1 MSKIPASMFKFYQVA
16 ILAIGMFIALP
27 GSAQVTGGDFQ
38 KLFDWYAMEDYERCA
53 YKAES
58 YTRKD
63 KYRRSPEPYMYMAL
77 CMYQAH
83 VNPDAFDEE
92 FKDPIKDALK
102 YAYKFRKKDKTGEL
116 YAMNKRQI
124 DQIREEALNRA
135 NFYFNDEDFYKAS
148 SEFKRI
154 LKVMPG
160 DQNVAFITGVAMVN
174 ARNVTE
180 GDRLVQQALDSLNYQ
195 QETRTFEKDEVTHAS
210 LIKAFVS
217 YTNYLV
223 EQGQQDK
230 ALEIIA
236 LGRKL
241 VPDDTTLKGQY
252 RKLYAKA
259 PEPEED
265 SEDPEQQE

>member
-1 MSKIPASMFKFYQVA
+1 MFKFFQLIFITA
-16 ILAIGMFIALP
+16 GLLAALP
-27 GSAQVTGGDFQ
+27 SFGQVKGGEFQ

-63 KYRRSPEPYMYMAL
+63 KYRRAPEPYMYMAL

-102 YAYKFRKKDKTGEL
+102 YAYKFRKKDKSGEL

-135 NFYFNDEDFYKAS
+135 NFYFNDEDFYKAG

-160 DQNVAFITGVAMVN
+160 DQNVAFITGVALVN

-180 GDRLVQQALDSLNYQ
+180 GERLIQEALDSLNYQ
-195 QETRTFEKDEVTHAS
+195 HETRTFEKDDVTHNS

-217 YTNYLV
+217 YTDYLV
-223 EQGQQDK
+223 AQDQLER
-230 ALEIIA
+230 AMEIIA

-241 VPDDTTLKGQY
+241 VPEDTTLKGQY
-252 RKLYAKA
+252 RKIYANA
-259 PEPEED
+259 PEPPDDDEPQSTKE
-265 SEDPEQQE
+265 